1 MKKFLT
7 LLVALLLLLSFTSCA
22 QVNEEKDASRVVAVV
37 NDTDIL
43 KSTFNNY
50 LKYYEI
56 IYSINSAS
64 MPTDDE
70 LVELKQTMLTEL
82 AELNAEYL
90 DAVDRG
96 YTVDESV
103 WQENVDYTMSY
114 IADAASTDDMAS
126 FYSQFDITEAD
137 FQAFLEDFYMK
148 YSYVSA
154 LEDDF
159 YSIISEDEDMQNY
172 QVAKVNGDPLIMN
185 KFLYYLM
192 NQAIDTYMSGSDSPE
207 TDDELQ
213 TYYTNIIE
221 NYAQVEVYYNE
232 AVDEGIE
239 ITDDEITSKLEEVNA
254 YLDLFAADED
264 SKKEFLEE
272 QFISYENWQTYSTE
286 YAKML
291 VAQDKITAAF
301 EEEIEDYT
309 PTDKEIQSYY
319 DENYGTKEGETM
331 YAKHILFSED
341 NLEEA
346 QECADRAQAGEDF
359 DTLMEE
365 YQDKD
370 YVLEASDLGRFDT
383 DTMVDEFT
391 EGAFALSVGEV
402 SDPVKSEYGYHVI
415 YAYAAPTLE
424 DKTEE
429 ITVTLVSN
437 YKESELSD
445 KEAKLFKKVKVKL
458 PKEIKN
464 VHDVYID
471 SLYDKYDIKLYPRR
485 VKN

>member
-7 LLVALLLLLSFTSCA
+7 LLVALSLLISFTSCA
-22 QVNEEKDASRVVAVV
+22 QVNEEKDAARVVAVV

-43 KSTFNNY
+43 KSTFNDY
-50 LKYYEI
+50 FKYYEI
-56 IYSINSAS
+56 VYSINNAS

-70 LVELKQTMLTEL
+70 LVEFRQSMLTEL
-82 AELNAEYL
+82 AEVNAEYL
-90 DAVDRG
+90 DAIDRG
-96 YTVDESV
+96 YEVEDSV
-103 WQENVDYTMSY
+103 WQENVDYALSY
-114 IADAASTDDMAS
+114 ITDAAGVEDMDS
-126 FYSQFDITEAD
+126 FYSQFDTTEED
-137 FQAFLEDFYMK
+137 FTAFLEDFYMK
-148 YSYVSA
+148 LSYVTA

-159 YSIISEDEDMQNY
+159 YSIISEEEDFQNY
-172 QVAKVNGDPLIMN
+172 EVAKVNGEPLTMN

-192 NQAIDTYMSGSDSPE
+192 NQVIDTYMSGSDSPE
-207 TDDELQ
+207 TDDEFQ

-221 NYAQVEVYYNE
+221 NYAQTEVYYNE
-232 AVDEGIE
+232 AVNEEIE
-239 ITDDEITSKLEEVNA
+239 ITDDEINAKLEEVNA
-254 YLDLFAADED
+254 YLNMFAADED

-319 DENYGTKEGETM
+319 DENYATKEGKTM

-346 QECADRAQAGEDF
+346 QECADKAQAGEDF

-383 DTMVDEFT
+383 DTMVEEFT
-391 EGAFALSVGEV
+391 EGAFALSAGAV

-424 DKTEE
+424 DAKAE
-429 ITVTLVSN
+429 ITETLISN
-437 YKESELSD
+437 YKDSELSD
-445 KEAKLFKKVKVKL
+445 KEAKLLKKVKVKL

-464 VHDVYID
+464 VHDIYID
-471 SLYDKYDIKLYPRR
+471 SLYDKYDIKLYLRR
-485 VKN
+485 VKS

>member
-1 MKKFLT
+1 
-7 LLVALLLLLSFTSCA
+7 
-22 QVNEEKDASRVVAVV
+22 
-37 NDTDIL
+37 
-43 KSTFNNY
+43 
-50 LKYYEI
+50 
-56 IYSINSAS
+56 